1 MNTTQPT
8 TITDSSLMLR
18 YPIQYAKEALILC
31 RRLEFLR
38 LMCTE
43 APLSQHDA
51 LSDCRDFDEY
61 VESLIKT
68 RHISVASYAYK
79 HDYFKFR
86 EIALSEVC
94 SSATQSEE
102 DDDAVISAQILK

>member
-1 MNTTQPT
+1 MNSTQPNH
-8 TITDSSLMLR
+8 ISDLNLMMR
-18 YPIQYAKEALILC
+18 YPIEYAKEALILC
-31 RRLEFLR
+31 RRLEFLK
-38 LMCTE
+38 LMITD

-68 RHISVASYAYK
+68 RHESVASYAYK

-86 EIALSEVC
+86 DFVLNVDCLA
-94 SSATQSEE
+94 QFPE
-102 DDDAVISAQILK
+102 DADASIHSID

>member
-1 MNTTQPT
+1 MNNTQST
-8 TITDSSLMLR
+8 TITDLNLMLR
-18 YPIQYAKEALILC
+18 YPIVYAKEALILC

-38 LMCTE
+38 LMCTD

-68 RHISVASYAYK
+68 RHISLASYAYK

-86 EIALSEVC
+86 DIALNEVC

-102 DDDAVISAQILK
+102 DETSIHATE

>member
-1 MNTTQPT
+1 MNSTQPT
-8 TITDSSLMLR
+8 TITDLNLMLR
-18 YPIQYAKEALILC
+18 YPIEYAKEALILC

-38 LMCTE
+38 MMSTD
-43 APLSQHDA
+43 APSSQHDS

-61 VESLIKT
+61 VETLIKT

-86 EIALSEVC
+86 EIALNQFC
-94 SSATQSEE
+94 PLSAQPDDAEE
-102 DDDAVISAQILK
+102 DEE

>member
-1 MNTTQPT
+1 MNSTQPNP
-8 TITDSSLMLR
+8 ISDLNLMLR
-18 YPIQYAKEALILC
+18 YPIEYAKEALILC
-31 RRLEFLR
+31 RRLEFLK
-38 LMCTE
+38 LMITD

-68 RHISVASYAYK
+68 RHESVASYAYK

-86 EIALSEVC
+86 EIALNVDC
-94 SSATQSEE
+94 LAQFPE
-102 DDDAVISAQILK
+102 DADASIHSVD

>member
-1 MNTTQPT
+1 
-8 TITDSSLMLR
+8 MLR
-18 YPIQYAKEALILC
+18 YPIEYAKEALILC

-38 LMCTE
+38 LMITD

-61 VESLIKT
+61 VETLIKT
-68 RHISVASYAYK
+68 RHISLASYAYK

-86 EIALSEVC
+86 EVALNEVC
-94 SSATQSEE
+94 PSSIQP
-102 DDDAVISAQILK
+102 DDAEENEE